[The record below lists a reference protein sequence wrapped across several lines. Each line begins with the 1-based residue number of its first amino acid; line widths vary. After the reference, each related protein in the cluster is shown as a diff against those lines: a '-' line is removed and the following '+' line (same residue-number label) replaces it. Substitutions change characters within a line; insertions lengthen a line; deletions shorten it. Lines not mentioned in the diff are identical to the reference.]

1 MLAFDY
7 TIPLT
12 DNFSWENFLLQGEY
26 LLRALSEAGHD
37 GDFNEVYAPS
47 AFVVT
52 EVLTASH
59 RADITQ
65 CFAYVTAWEVP
76 F

>member
-1 MLAFDY
+1 MLIFDY

-26 LLRALSEAGHD
+26 LLRALSEARRD
-37 GDFNEVYAPS
+37 GDSKEVYALPN
-47 AFVVT
+47 FVVT

-59 RADITQ
+59 RADLAQ
-65 CFAYVTAWEVP
+65 CFAYVTAWEVAS
-76 F
+76 

>member
-1 MLAFDY
+1 MLVFDY

-12 DNFSWENFLLQGEY
+12 DDFSWENFLLQGEH
-26 LLRALSEAGHD
+26 LLRALSEARHN
-37 GDFNEVYAPS
+37 GDSNEVYALS
-47 AFVVT
+47 NFVVT

-59 RADITQ
+59 RADIAQ